1 MAGGGVVVV
10 SGRGLSTGDYRG
22 GLTVYVVMVAFMA
35 ACGGLLLGYDN
46 GVTGGVVSLEAFEK
60 KFFPDVWAKKQEV
73 HEDSPYCTYDNAKL
87 QLFVSSLFLAGLVS
101 CLFASWITRNWGRK
115 VTMGIG
121 GAFFVAGGL
130 VNAFAQD
137 MAMLIVGRVLLGFG
151 VGLGSQV
158 VPQYLSEVAPFS
170 HRGMLNIG
178 YQLFV
183 TIGILIAGLVNY
195 AVRDWENGWRLSLGL
210 AAAPGAILFLGS
222 LVLPE
227 SPNFLVEKGKTE
239 KGREVLQKLRGTS
252 EVDAEFADI
261 VAAVEIARP
270 ITMRQSWA
278 SLFTRRYM
286 PQLLTSF
293 VIQFFQQFTGIN
305 AIIFYVP
312 VLFSSLGS
320 ANSAALLNT
329 VVVGAVNVGSTLIA
343 VMFSDKFGRR
353 FLLIEGGIQCC
364 LAMLTTGVVLAIEFA
379 KYGTDPLPKAVAS
392 GILAVICIFISGFAW
407 SWGPMGWLIP
417 SEIFTLETRPAGTA
431 VAVVGNFLFS
441 FVIGQAFVS
450 MLCAMEYGVFLFFAG
465 WLVIMVLCAIFLLP
479 ETKGVPI
486 ERVQALY
493 ARHWFWNRVMGPAA
507 AEVIA
512 EDEKRVAAASAI
524 IKEEELSKAMK

>member
-1 MAGGGVVVV
+1 MAGGAIVA
-10 SGRGLSTGDYRG
+10 SGGASRSSEYQG
-22 GLTVYVVMVAFMA
+22 GLTAYVLLVALVA

-46 GVTGGVVSLEAFEK
+46 GVTGGVASMEQFER
-60 KFFPDVWAKKQEV
+60 KFFPDVYEKKQQVVET
-73 HEDSPYCTYDNAKL
+73 SPYCTYDNPKL
-87 QLFVSSLFLAGLVS
+87 QLFVSSLFLAGLIS
-101 CLFASWITRNWGRK
+101 CIFSAWITRNWGRK
-115 VTMGIG
+115 ASMGIG
-121 GAFFVAGGL
+121 GIFFIAGGL

-137 MAMLIVGRVLLGFG
+137 IAMLIVGRVLLGFG

-195 AVRDWENGWRLSLGL
+195 GVRNWDNGWRLSLGL
-210 AAAPGAILFLGS
+210 AAVPGLILLLGAI
-222 LVLPE
+222 VLPE
-227 SPNFLVEKGKTE
+227 SPNFLVEKGRTDQ
-239 KGREVLQKLRGTS
+239 GRRILEKLRGTS
-252 EVDAEFADI
+252 HVEAEFADI

-270 ITMRQSWA
+270 ITMRQSWR

-320 ANSAALLNT
+320 ASSAALLNT
-329 VVVGAVNVGSTLIA
+329 VVVGAVNVGSTMIA
-343 VMFSDKFGRR
+343 VLFSDKFGRR

-364 LAMLTTGVVLAIEFA
+364 LAMLAAGITLGVEFGQ
-379 KYGTDPLPKAVAS
+379 YGTEDLPHPVSAGV
-392 GILAVICIFISGFAW
+392 LAVICIFIAGFAW

-431 VAVVGNFLFS
+431 VAVMGNFLFS

-450 MLCAMEYGVFLFFAG
+450 MLCAMKFGVFLFFAG

-493 ARHWFWNRVMGPAA
+493 ARHWFWKKVMGPAA
-507 AEVIA
+507 QEIIA
-512 EDEKRVAAASAI
+512 EDEKRVAASQAI
-524 IKEEELSKAMK
+524 MKEERISQTMK